1 MRSYL
6 AQPQKPPNPHA
17 NIHPSHWN
25 IDGKTKAT
33 GWGKKTGSINLSE
46 NKGSVSLG
54 RGFSSS
60 LMAPFLHPCFFLTF
74 IFYANKVSMNMNM
87 IELRSPSLSKIQ
99 QKPEHPVGW
108 FTIVTLHASY
118 FQTFKHLN
126 QVHWVIKTG
135 ENILWGRELSYEKR
149 EAFSTGGGGGTS
161 FLSFLFSFFQFF
173 FSKMPHNLGV
183 HSVSMLSKALS
194 WHRLPLLW

>member
-17 NIHPSHWN
+17 HIHPSHWN

-33 GWGKKTGSINLSE
+33 CWGKKTGSINLSE

-60 LMAPFLHPCFFLTF
+60 PMAPFLHPCFFLTF

-149 EAFSTGGGGGTS
+149 EAFSTGGEQVS
-161 FLSFLFSFFQFF
+161 FLSCFLFSNF
-173 FSKMPHNLGV
+173 FSLKCLIIWACI
-183 HSVSMLSKALS
+183 VS
-194 WHRLPLLW
+194 RC

>member
-1 MRSYL
+1 MRSHL
-6 AQPQKPPNPHA
+6 TQPQKQPNPHA

-54 RGFSSS
+54 RGFSSP
-60 LMAPFLHPCFFLTF
+60 LIAPFLHPCFFLTF
-74 IFYANKVSMNMNM
+74 ILYVNKVSMSMNM

-108 FTIVTLHASY
+108 FTIKTFFTEIHASY
-118 FQTFKHLN
+118 FQTFKPLN

-135 ENILWGRELSYEKR
+135 ENILWRRELSYEKR
-149 EAFSTGGGGGTS
+149 EAFSTAGRTS
-161 FLSFLFSFFQFF
+161 FLSFRFSFF
-173 FSKMPHNLGV
+173 FSLKCLIFWGCI
-183 HSVSMLSKALS
+183 VS
-194 WHRLPLLW
+194 RC

>member
-1 MRSYL
+1 MCSYL

-33 GWGKKTGSINLSE
+33 CWGKKTGSINLSE
-46 NKGSVSLG
+46 NKGSVSLE

-108 FTIVTLHASY
+108 FTIVTFCKYMPL
-118 FQTFKHLN
+118 TFKLS
-126 QVHWVIKTG
+126 KTA
-135 ENILWGRELSYEKR
+135 ELREE
-149 EAFSTGGGGGTS
+149 GGVQHYRRNK
-161 FLSFLFSFFQFF
+161 FPFFPVFF
-173 FSKMPHNLGV
+173 FPIFFSEMPPNLGV

>member
-1 MRSYL
+1 MFNIVIIGLSK
-6 AQPQKPPNPHA
+6 ANKKKNKKKKKIKKKKKKKPPNPHA
-17 NIHPSHWN
+17 NIHPSYWN

-60 LMAPFLHPCFFLTF
+60 LMAPFLHPYFFLTF

-99 QKPEHPVGW
+99 QKPDHPVWW
-108 FTIVTLHASY
+108 FTIVTFCKYMPL
-118 FQTFKHLN
+118 TFKLSN
-126 QVHWVIKTG
+126 TWIKFT
-135 ENILWGRELSYEKR
+135 E
-149 EAFSTGGGGGTS
+149 
-161 FLSFLFSFFQFF
+161 
-173 FSKMPHNLGV
+173 
-183 HSVSMLSKALS
+183 
-194 WHRLPLLW
+194 